1 MKIVTNISLTK
12 SINISKKDKGVRNIV
27 ILNHIFEPKN
37 DKNVNNGWDS
47 FKHEIN
53 AYSIDLERQLI
64 NNVNASI
71 KLINVDMTRFNV
83 RLYYAFN
90 RCDVYHR
97 MTNKDVISSVQS
109 TVENCRI
116 AQLKLIKTD
125 VLSDNMIEVMYQ
137 IVPSHEIGMKNIYKP
152 INIDDMNAKIK
163 NSSSTTALRV
173 AIGVDENERPIMLN
187 FEQKPNYL
195 INGVTASGKTTFSKH
210 LLLNLMTHYTPNEVK
225 FTIINE
231 CLGEYDVFE
240 ASKYKTHIF
249 NRPDQTQQIV
259 DYLRELN
266 KSIEDKNY
274 HHTQYQIILVDELWH
289 GAGEFKTIT
298 QELLRLIEQ
307 GDKAGIYIIITSSIG
322 KRLLDLYPHM
332 RDALQDVHIGEL
344 DTINGND
351 SRLRL
356 KGTFILGSDEQL
368 GQTPYVNDKI
378 IKKKGGI

>member
-1 MKIVTNISLTK
+1 M
-12 SINISKKDKGVRNIV
+12 

-53 AYSIDLERQLI
+53 AYSIDFEGQLI

-71 KLINVDMTRFNV
+71 KLINVDTTRFNV

-97 MTNKDVISSVQS
+97 MTNKDIISSVQS
-109 TVENCRI
+109 TVKPCQME
-116 AQLKLIKTD
+116 QLKWIKTD
-125 VLSDNMIEVMYQ
+125 VLSDNIIEVTYQ
-137 IVPSHEIGMKNIYKP
+137 IVPSHEIGTKNIYKP
-152 INIDDMNAKIK
+152 IYIDDMNVKIK
-163 NSSSTTALRV
+163 DSSNTTALRV
-173 AIGVDENERPIMLN
+173 AIAVDENEAPIILN
-187 FEQKPNYL
+187 FEETPNYL
-195 INGVTASGKTTFSKH
+195 IDGVTASGNTTFSKH
-210 LLLNLMTHYTPNEVK
+210 LLLNLMTHYTPDEIQ

-298 QELLRLIEQ
+298 QELLRLIER
-307 GDKAGIYIIITSSIG
+307 GGKAGIYVIITSSIG
-322 KRLLDLYPHM
+322 KRLLASYPRM
-332 RDALQDVHIGEL
+332 RNALQNIHIGEL
-344 DTINGND
+344 DAINEND
-351 SRLRL
+351 DRLRL
-356 KGTFILGSDEQL
+356 KGTFLLGSDEQL
-368 GQTPYVNDKI
+368 GQIPYVDDDI
-378 IKKKGGI
+378 IKERIDAQ